1 MDDETREM
9 LHQTAESIFADGP
22 SDLWE
27 VLRSVGIDKALVPE
41 SKGGVGVSWAIACEL
56 LGIAGKHA
64 AAVPMA
70 EAMIGHW
77 LLDLVGI
84 EDAELPTIAF
94 SPPLDPVRLSRSGD
108 EWHVDGALVRVPWG
122 SACTHVAFIC
132 EGPVPQLIVVARSAP
147 GVSVTPGRNLAGEPR
162 DDMTLEGVTPLAVVP
177 APFESNSFLA
187 IAAVM
192 RSALMAGAI
201 ERALDLTVEYAN
213 MRVQFGRPIGKFQAV
228 QQSIAVLATQA
239 AAARAATEAGSEAID
254 VWIVGDDESLM
265 RSVAVASAKIRTG
278 EAAGEAAAISH
289 QVFGAIGFTEEHEL
303 HRFTKRLWS
312 WRDEYGSEAFWA
324 DVIGESI
331 LGNESEKTL
340 WRTLAPSRSSLDI
353 GATR

>member
-9 LHQTAESIFADGP
+9 LHETATSIFAEGP
-22 SDLWE
+22 PDLWE
-27 VLRSVGIDKALVPE
+27 VLQSVGIDKALVPE

-64 AAVPMA
+64 APVPMA

-77 LLDLVGI
+77 LLDIAGI
-84 EDAELPTIAF
+84 EDAKLPTLAF
-94 SPPLDPVRLSRSGD
+94 SRLLEPVRLSRSGN
-108 EWHVDGALVRVPWG
+108 EWHVDAALVRVPWG
-122 SACTHVAFIC
+122 SSCTHVAFMS
-132 EGPVPQLIVVARSAP
+132 EGPAAQLIVVARDSS
-147 GVSVTPGRNLAGEPR
+147 GVSVTAGQNLAGEPR
-162 DDMTLEGVTPLAVVP
+162 DDMTLESVAPLAVVP
-177 APFESNSFLA
+177 VPFESNSLLA
-187 IAAVM
+187 LSAVM

-201 ERALDLTVEYAN
+201 ERALELTVDYAN
-213 MRVQFGRPIGKFQAV
+213 MRVQFGRQIGKFQAV
-228 QQSIAVLATQA
+228 QQNIAVLATQA

-254 VWIVGDDESLM
+254 DWIVGVEESLM

-324 DVIGESI
+324 DVLGESI
-331 LGNESEKTL
+331 LGNESAKTL
-340 WRTLAPSRSSLDI
+340 WRTLAPTRSSLDI

>member
-9 LHQTAESIFADGP
+9 LHQTATSIFADGP
-22 SDLWE
+22 PDLWE
-27 VLRSVGIDKALVPE
+27 VLQSVGFDKALVPE
-41 SKGGVGVSWAIACEL
+41 SKGGVGVSWVAACEL
-56 LGIAGKHA
+56 LGIAGKYA

-77 LLDLVGI
+77 LLNFAGI
-84 EDAELPTIAF
+84 EDVELPTIAF
-94 SPPLDPVRLSRSGD
+94 PPPSKPFRLSRSGD

-122 SACTHVAFIC
+122 RACTHVAFMS
-132 EGPVPQLIVVARSAP
+132 EGPAAQLIVVARDAA
-147 GVSVTPGRNLAGEPR
+147 GVSMTPGQNLAGEPR
-162 DDMTLEGVTPLAVVP
+162 DDMTLEGVVPLAVVP
-177 APFESNSFLA
+177 VPFEANSLLA

-201 ERALDLTVEYAN
+201 EHALALTVDYAN

-228 QQSIAVLATQA
+228 QQNIAVLATQA
-239 AAARAATEAGSEAID
+239 AAARAASEAGGEAID
-254 VWIVGDDESLM
+254 GWLADTNESLAHNID
-265 RSVAVASAKIRTG
+265 AVSAKIRTG
-278 EAAGEAAAISH
+278 EAAGQASAIAH

-312 WRDEYGSEAFWA
+312 WRDECGNEAFWA
-324 DVIGESI
+324 EVLGQCVLADES
-331 LGNESEKTL
+331 GKTL
-340 WRTLAPSRSSLDI
+340 WRTLTPAGSALEL